1 MVISNLVIS
10 LVSYCRKSLNLIF
23 LESNHGQ
30 KLWIWPRFVSKKFKK
45 STFLANAHFESRH
58 RNVLLILCV
67 GRGMKKCREK
77 NWQRHLW
84 TAPNTAKGK
93 LDLKPHR
100 HERSRLPCPGSM
112 LRTCRGAKHF
122 MKSQLHFQKSL
133 KLCSLESEN
142 LLWILVIFLR
152 VLFYDIGIYV
162 ACGPQKRPN
171 HGLRTHDG

>member
-45 STFLANAHFESRH
+45 STFLANAHFESRL

-84 TAPNTAKGK
+84 TAPNTAKVKLETAQARKITIAVPGFNAQDLQRGK
-93 LDLKPHR
+93 TF
-100 HERSRLPCPGSM
+100 HEVAITFSKITEIMFAWKWKFALNFSNIFASAILRYRYLRSVWS
-112 LRTCRGAKHF
+112 A
-122 MKSQLHFQKSL
+122 
-133 KLCSLESEN
+133 
-142 LLWILVIFLR
+142 
-152 VLFYDIGIYV
+152 
-162 ACGPQKRPN
+162 KRPN